1 LYCYLINK
9 HLNLLDIFYA
19 SCTDFVYKKLKKEEE
34 TVDKFFLKK
43 TIYFLS

>member
-1 LYCYLINK
+1 MIYFTGDLHGDYDRFKSKVL
-9 HLNLLDIFYA
+9 
-19 SCTDFVYKKLKKEEE
+19 KKLKKEEE

>member
-1 LYCYLINK
+1 MIYTVKRIDEDL
-9 HLNLLDIFYA
+9 
-19 SCTDFVYKKLKKEEE
+19 DFVYEKLKKEEE